1 VRTFRDVTSALGPF
15 TRAKVTVGTFD
26 GVHRG
31 HLRVLRE
38 LLSWARAT
46 EGDAVALTFDRAPRA
61 ALSAKPAGF
70 SPPADSSAPGDLSA
84 VVPQS
89 GTKAEAAE
97 LRRAGLI
104 LSLPH
109 RLMLFERLGLDAAV
123 VLKFDAEFAS
133 QEPEE
138 FVREILVNRLKV
150 SGVLLGHDTRF
161 GRGGRGDCELMR
173 RLGEELHFET
183 CSVPVVELDGA
194 PISSTRLR
202 QAIRAGDLRLAER
215 MLGRRVS
222 VLGTVV
228 PGTGRG
234 RTLGCPT
241 ANLDLHHEVRP
252 PQGVYAT
259 RALIAGKMRDSV
271 TNVGRPP
278 ALKPVARPH
287 LSEKVVVETHVLD
300 FSGDLYGQDV
310 EVQFIER
317 MRAEEVFT
325 SPEALRERIASD
337 IRAARE
343 RLAHAARP
351 SSAADL
357 SSEALAKEESAAD
370 KEEFEE

>member
-1 VRTFRDVTSALGPF
+1 MRTFQDDPSALGPF

-31 HLRVLRE
+31 HLRVLRQ

-46 EGDAVALTFDRAPRA
+46 EGDAVVLTFDRAPRSI
-61 ALSAKPAGF
+61 LSGRP
-70 SPPADSSAPGDLSA
+70 
-84 VVPQS
+84 
-89 GTKAEAAE
+89 
-97 LRRAGLI
+97 AGLI
-104 LSLPH
+104 LSLAH

-123 VLKFDAEFAS
+123 VRKFNSELAS
-133 QEPEE
+133 LEPEE
-138 FVREILVNRLKV
+138 FVRDILVNRLKV

-161 GRGGRGDCELMR
+161 GRGGRGDYELMR

-222 VLGTVV
+222 VLGAVV

-234 RTLGCPT
+234 RTLGVPT
-241 ANLDLHHEVRP
+241 ANLDLHHEIHP

-259 RALIAGKMRDSV
+259 RALLGGAWHDAV
-271 TNVGRPP
+271 TNIGRPP
-278 ALKPVARPH
+278 ALKPGVPPH
-287 LSEKVVVETHVLD
+287 LSEKVPDVRANKGASHLRAPIVETHVLD
-300 FSGDLYGQDV
+300 FSGDLYGQTI

-317 MRAEEVFT
+317 LRAEEVFT
-325 SPEALRERIASD
+325 SPEALRARIAAD
-337 IRAARE
+337 IRVARD
-343 RLAHAARP
+343 RLAHAAP
-351 SSAADL
+351 L
-357 SSEALAKEESAAD
+357 
-370 KEEFEE
+370 EEFAE